1 MKLVL
6 IHPNI
11 DSEVLLINKFNTDCI
26 ICKIYDYIHLNNL
39 LNTDID
45 TNYANIIQQLSK
57 NLDLNCITHLTLVY
71 KFYGDYN
78 IPFFY
83 TSANSEYSF
92 FNKNIINLI
101 KFLKKQNTNI
111 IVDILTDNLDY
122 NIFTESINKIKIDLN
137 LNVRYS
143 GGLNSKYVSEN
154 DIKNEYFMESILYC
168 SEIFNYKSK
177 AQSYI
182 SEISGLNISNNSVN
196 LSWTMPF
203 NKDSKILYSHIY
215 KSTDISNWTCVS
227 SLLPNITSL
236 LISDLNKNTNYYF
249 KILIENSTSTNYLYN
264 ANILSIKT
272 LNITCSNINKV
283 LQKNINTIGSDT
295 CSGCAIDSSG
305 NSYIIYSIDANNTN
319 MDIVLHKIDIF
330 GNILWT
336 RQSQISIYED
346 KNILEQTT
354 QLVNINI
361 ITDTQNNVLFTYCV
375 DSIDNNIDNDF
386 DIVIFKLDPNGN
398 ILWRCNY
405 DGNTVIDLFITDISP
420 HLTVDKFNNI
430 YIVNEKY
437 LDDNTSSIKLVK
449 ISNKGIVVWTCEI
462 NKYNI
467 VQKCYPIIKYSES
480 GYLYLSC
487 YHSFNEIS
495 ITKLDL
501 NGCVIWTQSKIYNY
515 VFRPVID
522 IDKYDNIY
530 CSFFISDNIIENNT
544 ETKIVIF
551 KMDLNSNIVWE
562 KQIIQLNT
570 QIGLQ
575 IKYDSLFNELLL
587 VYTDRSLLKNTINGL
602 YNVIFTRINPIDCSI
617 IEVKESSILN
627 TQSSN
632 YLPNI
637 TSNSNNTIYIS
648 YEIDN
653 LIENKSDI
661 VLVKYSP
668 VSSPPTNIKI
678 NNGVLSW
685 LPPHDFDNF
694 NSLGYK
700 IYLLN
705 GDKKNI
711 ISTTTDT
718 FLNLTSFDLIL
729 GDNIIYI
736 TSYNI
741 FGESADILAQ
751 IKFHYNT
758 PSIVQ
763 NITSNVISSNR
774 IDLTWSPPLNNGNFN
789 ILGYVLSYYETIS
802 PHIVTDILN
811 ISTNGAHLITLS
823 KNSTYNFIIRAF
835 NKLGIGT
842 SNSIIATTLQ
852 YSITSK
858 YTTRDLITSR
868 NGLITSTVIQGLT
881 NGISYTFTVVATNE
895 KGSSEPSI
903 MSLPIIPTTV
913 PTAPTNI
920 ISSLVNTE
928 VTLSW
933 TPPIDNG
940 GSNIIS
946 YNIYK
951 SINGSIFTLAYS
963 SNTTSKIIT
972 DLLPNTN
979 YYFKISA
986 INDQG
991 EGNHSNIFTQT
1002 TLPGKVGVVALVS
1015 ADTSINLYWN
1025 HISGNG
1031 TVLGYLVEKS
1041 INNNLWITEISL
1053 NNTTFYTSVG
1063 LTNGTLYYYRVTAK
1077 NNSGFGMPSDI
1088 QSAIP
1093 NAPTGVRPEP
1103 VTNLLG
1109 VPISYNQ
1116 IDTSWNAP
1124 TSNNNI
1130 LGYNI
1135 HVSTAVG
1142 VGINQDPPFVLTPF
1156 VDISNITTTYY
1167 SLTQLLANT
1176 TYDINVEA
1184 FNINGK
1190 SSPTNVVVKTL
1201 IPLESPSNLSMN
1213 NGILSWNA
1221 PSGIDTYTIAL
1232 YNIPDI
1238 PRIFPD
1244 LESFELESL
1253 EPSEL
1258 ESLEPSELKSE
1269 SELFKSFRSLELESL
1284 PLINSKVYNDP
1295 NYIILE
1301 VGYNKTFYDTKL
1313 ITLKLGINKIRI
1325 ISEKLGNISVDTSS
1339 QFDFTVA
1346 VPADPTN
1353 IQIIG
1358 NILSWVEPPNPI
1370 SGNITGYNILVYQN
1384 STNSFVVALQVGKI
1398 NSQTL
1403 SSSWVPPNTTTFK
1416 VTSINKYGTSPQ
1428 IGGGIVVSNPLGS
1441 PEPPTNVTVVQN
1453 GIGSTSQVV
1462 VSYTPPTNIGFSPV
1476 IGYTVQAFAV
1486 GEITKTKNV
1495 VNSTVNIIVPHLT
1508 IGKEWTFQ
1516 IKATNSY
1523 GTGAW
1528 SNIIKLTPTGP
1539 GITTGD
1545 PIITTIY
1552 GETYLLPNVN
1562 ARFLIFNNRKIDY
1575 PLYITSDCFFLTN
1588 TELMNSVFISKWSTD
1603 YTFMKT
1609 LIVKFKNYEF
1619 NIDMNTLNIT
1629 SKFTDN
1635 KQIIIGNIYDDKMIL
1650 SRHYSNNRKRELENN
1665 LKFNGKSRK
1674 IDLIHEDKI
1683 YTLRVSVDLGC
1694 ADHRNEFVLDGPDMK
1709 SGYGAIISKNH
1720 NSKLMNL

>member
-11 DSEVLLINKFNTDCI
+11 ESEILLINRFNTDCI
-26 ICKIYDYIHLNNL
+26 ICKIYDYIYLNNL
-39 LNTDID
+39 LNTNTDID
-45 TNYANIIQQLSK
+45 IMYANIIQQLSK
-57 NLDLNCITHLTLVY
+57 NQDLSCITHLTFVY

-83 TSANSEYSF
+83 TSTNSEYSF

-111 IVDILTDNLDY
+111 IVDILTDNLNY
-122 NIFTESINKIKIDLN
+122 NIFTESINKIKINLN

-143 GGLNSKYVSEN
+143 GGLNSKCVSEN
-154 DIKNEYFMESILYC
+154 DIKNEYFVESMLDC
-168 SEIFNYKSK
+168 SEIFTCQSNE
-177 AQSYI
+177 QSYI

-227 SLLPNITSL
+227 SQLPNITSF

-295 CSGCAIDSSG
+295 CSGCAIDLSG

-336 RQSQISIYED
+336 RQSQISIHED

-361 ITDTQNNVLFTYCV
+361 ITDTQNNVLFTYCI

-386 DIVIFKLDPNGN
+386 DIVVFKLDPNGN

-405 DGNTVIDLFITDISP
+405 GGNTVIDLFITDISP

-430 YIVNEKY
+430 YVVNEKY

-449 ISNKGIVVWTCEI
+449 ISSKGIVVWTCEI

-487 YHSFNEIS
+487 YHSLNEIN

-501 NGCVIWTQSKIYNY
+501 NGYVIWTQSKIYNY

-617 IEVKESSILN
+617 IGVEESNILN

-637 TSNSNNTIYIS
+637 TSNNNNTIYIS

-653 LIENKSDI
+653 LIGNKSDI

-678 NNGVLSW
+678 NNGILSW
-685 LPPHDFDNF
+685 LPPHDFDNV

-700 IYLLN
+700 IYLLD

-741 FGESADILAQ
+741 FGESYDISAQ
-751 IKFHYNT
+751 IKFNYNT

-763 NITSNVISSNR
+763 NLTSNVISSNR

-789 ILGYVLSYYETIS
+789 ILGYVLSYYEIIS

-823 KNSTYNFIIRAF
+823 KNSSYNFIVRAF

-842 SNSIIATTLQ
+842 SNSISATTSR
-852 YSITSK
+852 YNTNIPIINK

-868 NGLITSTVIQGLT
+868 NGLMTSTTIPGLT

-895 KGSSEPSI
+895 KGDSDPSDT
-903 MSLPIIPTTV
+903 SLPIIPTNV
-913 PTAPTNI
+913 PTAPTDI

-933 TPPIDNG
+933 TSPIDNG

-951 SINGSIFTLAYS
+951 SINGSIFTNTYS
-963 SNTTSKIIT
+963 SNITSKIIT

-986 INDQG
+986 INEQG
-991 EGNHSNIFTQT
+991 EGNMSNIFTQT

-1077 NNSGFGMPSDI
+1077 NNSGFGIPSDI
-1088 QSAIP
+1088 VSTIP
-1093 NAPTGVRPEP
+1093 NAPTGISPNP

-1116 IDTSWNAP
+1116 IDTSWDAP
-1124 TSNNNI
+1124 TSSNNI

-1142 VGINQDPPFVLTPF
+1142 VGINEDPPFVLTPF

-1201 IPLESPSNLSMN
+1201 IPLSPPSNLSMD

-1238 PRIFPD
+1238 PRIFSD
-1244 LESFELESL
+1244 LEPFELLESL
-1253 EPSEL
+1253 ESKSLESESLESESL
-1258 ESLEPSELKSE
+1258 ESLELLP
-1269 SELFKSFRSLELESL
+1269 SLE
-1284 PLINSKVYNDP
+1284 LINSKVYNDP

-1313 ITLKLGINKIRI
+1313 ITLKLGVNKIRI
-1325 ISEKLGNISVDTSS
+1325 ISEKSGNISVDTSG
-1339 QFDFTVA
+1339 QFEFTVA
-1346 VPADPTN
+1346 VPTDPTN

-1370 SGNITGYNILVYQN
+1370 SCNITGYKILVYQN
-1384 STNSFVVALQVGKI
+1384 STNSFVVALIVNKI
-1398 NSQTL
+1398 NSQIL

-1416 VTSINKYGTSPQ
+1416 VISINKYGTSPQ
-1428 IGGGIVVSNPLGS
+1428 IGEGIVVPNPVGS
-1441 PEPPTNVTVVQN
+1441 PEPPTNLSVYQN
-1453 GIGSTSQVV
+1453 GIGSTSHVS
-1462 VSYTPPTNIGFSPV
+1462 VSYVPSTNTGLSPI
-1476 IGYTVQAFAV
+1476 IGYTLQGTAV
-1486 GEITKTKNV
+1486 GETTRIINV
-1495 VNSTVNIIVPHLT
+1495 SDSYNNIRVPFLI

-1523 GTGAW
+1523 GTGTW
-1528 SNIIKLTPTGP
+1528 SNIIKFTATGP

-1552 GETYLLPNVN
+1552 GKTYLLPNVN

-1575 PLYITSDCFFLTN
+1575 PLYITADCFFLTN
-1588 TELMNSVFISKWSTD
+1588 IELMNSVFISKWSTD

-1609 LIVKFKNYEF
+1609 LTIKFKNYEF

-1629 SKFTDN
+1629 PKFIDN
-1635 KQIIIGNIYDDKMIL
+1635 KQIIIGNIYEDKMIL

-1674 IDLIHEDKI
+1674 IDLIHGDKI
-1683 YTLRVSVDLGC
+1683 YILRVSVDLGC
-1694 ADHRNEFVLDGPDMK
+1694 ADHRNEFLLDGPDMK
-1709 SGYGAIISKNH
+1709 SGYGAIISKN
-1720 NSKLMNL
+1720 NNNKLMNL